1 MAWHI
6 LWVGLMMG
14 LVTLGMQWYAM
25 NHAAAHWQ
33 TMAFSVLCFS
43 QLGHVIAIRS
53 NRASI
58 FSIGLFSNK
67 PMVFALL
74 ITIALQLM
82 VIYLPFFNDV
92 FRTQPLSLRE
102 LGITVAA
109 SSIIFWAVEIEKM
122 FKRK

>member
-1 MAWHI
+1 
-6 LWVGLMMG
+6 
-14 LVTLGMQWYAM
+14 
-25 NHAAAHWQ
+25 
-33 TMAFSVLCFS
+33 MAFSVLCFS

-92 FRTQPLSLRE
+92 FRTQPLSLKE
-102 LGITVAA
+102 LGITIAT
-109 SSIIFWAVEIEKM
+109 SSIVFLAVEIEKV